1 MDHPVPAEQRSPEHL
16 AQAMA
21 SGVSAAMYGGGGVL
35 RQEISNANI

>member
-21 SGVSAAMYGGGGVL
+21 SGVSAAMYGGGVFCGK
-35 RQEISNANI
+35 R